1 MKKFVALL
9 LCLMLALGAVSA
21 VAEGKTVLTLGI
33 WPEDVDTSG
42 LAAHE
47 NDFLPAFQA
56 AMPDVEVVKAHYKYA
71 VDTFI
76 SMAEAGT
83 VPTVFET
90 WYTEPQ
96 KLIAGGFVADITAEL
111 QELGWLDKM
120 NPVVRSILS
129 DKDGKVYGLPRDS
142 YALGLMINAQV
153 FEDAGLVD
161 ENGIPKYPKTWDEFI
176 TVGQTIKEKTGSA
189 ALCLLA
195 ADNAGGWHFSNIAW
209 TFGAILETQNAEGK
223 WEANLNSPEA
233 VAAMSFVKDLKWKY
247 DLLTSDPTTENWGT
261 GFAQLGT
268 GAAAMYIGA
277 NDAVNMPTAQNGLP
291 VDKLMMVGI
300 PAGSGGKSYALSG
313 GTPYMFAKGSTHEQ
327 IMAGLKYLECM
338 GRAPILTDAAKVGME
353 SDAKTRVEQGI
364 PVINLPV
371 PAWTDDEYNAFRES
385 ITAQYSNVDPRMFEA
400 YFNLIHA
407 EGAVR
412 TEEPVQTQDMYSE
425 LTKVLQAVVTDQNA
439 DVQALLDTAD
449 ANLQALLDAG
459 VNK

>member
-9 LCLMLALGAVSA
+9 LSLMLALGAASA
-21 VAEGKTVLTLGI
+21 LAADKVVLTLGV

-83 VPTVFET
+83 IPTVFET
-90 WYTEPQ
+90 WFTEPQ
-96 KLIAGGFVADITAEL
+96 KLIKAGYVADITDEL
-111 QELGWLDKM
+111 NELGWLDKM
-120 NPVVRSILS
+120 NPVIRKLLS
-129 DKDGKVYGLPRDS
+129 DENGRVYGLPRDS
-142 YALGLMINAQV
+142 YNLGLMINVQV

-161 ENGIPKYPKTWDEFI
+161 EKGIPLYPKTWDEFI

-209 TFGAILETQNAEGK
+209 NFGAVLESQNAEGK
-223 WEANLNSPEA
+223 WECNLNSPEA
-233 VAAMSFVKDLKWKY
+233 VAAMTFVKELKWKY

-261 GFAQLGT
+261 GFQQLGT
-268 GAAAMYIGA
+268 GAAAMYIA
-277 NDAVNMPTAQNGLP
+277 ASDAVNMPTAQNGLP
-291 VDKLMMVGI
+291 VDKLMMVGL
-300 PAGSGGKSYALSG
+300 PAGPTGAAYTLLG

-327 IMAGLKYLECM
+327 ILAALKYLECM
-338 GRAPILTDAAKVGME
+338 GRAPILTEAAKAGME
-353 SDAKTRVEQGI
+353 SDAKNRVEQGI
-364 PVINLPV
+364 PVINQPLPV
-371 PAWTDDEYNAFRES
+371 WTDAEYNAFRES
-385 ITAQYSNVDPRMFEA
+385 VVAKYGNVDPLMFA
-400 YFNLIHA
+400 PYYALVNTD
-407 EGAVR
+407 GAAH
-412 TEEPVQTQDMYSE
+412 TEEPADVQNMYAE

-449 ANLQALLDAG
+449 VNFQALLDAN

>member
-9 LCLMLALGAVSA
+9 LSLILALGAASA
-21 VAEGKTVLTLGI
+21 LAADKVVLTLGI
-33 WPEDVDTSG
+33 WPEDTDTSG

-96 KLIAGGFVADITAEL
+96 KLIKGGFVADITDEL
-111 QELGWLDKM
+111 NELGWLDKM
-120 NPVVRSILS
+120 NPMVRALLS
-129 DKDGKVYGLPRDS
+129 DENGRVYGLPRDS

-161 ENGIPKYPKTWDEFI
+161 ENGIPLYPKTWDELI
-176 TVGQTIKEKTGSA
+176 EKGQIIKEKTGSA

-209 TFGAILETQNAEGK
+209 NYGAVLETQDENGK
-223 WEANLNSPEA
+223 WQANLNSLEA
-233 VAAMSFVKDLKWKY
+233 VAAMSMVKDLKWKY

-300 PAGSGGKSYALSG
+300 PAGDGGNAYALGG
-313 GTPYMFAKGSTHEQ
+313 GTPYMFAKNATHDQ

-338 GRAPILTDAAKVGME
+338 GRAPILTDAAKQGME
-353 SDAKTRVEQGI
+353 SDAQTRVEQGI

-371 PAWTDDEYNAFRES
+371 PAWDDADYNGYRES
-385 ITAQYSNVDPRMFEA
+385 VVAKYTNVDARMFA
-400 YFNLIHA
+400 PYFDLIA
-407 EGAVR
+407 SGALKM
-412 TEEPVQTQDMYSE
+412 EEPAQTQDMYAE

-439 DVQALLDTAD
+439 NVQALLDTAD